1 MRVSQ
6 LRLEHLAVA
15 AAPYSVVGDNEEQLN
30 AAAEALSSEWARDV
44 VVLKQAINTM
54 TTVEVEE
61 HEAVGSAGKIMT
73 SRSVTETLLSI
84 FGQIGR

>member
-1 MRVSQ
+1 M
-6 LRLEHLAVA
+6 L
-15 AAPYSVVGDNEEQLN
+15 
-30 AAAEALSSEWARDV
+30 
-44 VVLKQAINTM
+44 LKQAINTM

-61 HEAVGSAGKIMT
+61 DEAAGSAGKIMT